1 MTIIKPSSS
10 SPHTPVASPAP
21 KIKQQST
28 SSMTIETE
36 LSKTLN
42 ISWADA
48 RDLASYARGKLDIIP
63 GDKKT
68 EQKRRNCIIRCA
80 IEADKQV
87 PRKRVP
93 PKRRKKLSKEEQD
106 IQKFKNPEHNS
117 LIRWGLD
124 RWEPRHDYYY
134 HF

>member
-1 MTIIKPSSS
+1 MTIIKSSS
-10 SPHTPVASPAP
+10 SSSSKSATTA
-21 KIKQQST
+21 KQQST
-28 SSMTIETE
+28 IIVTTIEAE

-68 EQKRRNCIIRCA
+68 EHERRKSIIRCA

-87 PRKRVP
+87 PRKRVQ
-93 PKRRKKLSKEEQD
+93 KRRKILSKEERD
-106 IQKFKNPEHNS
+106 VQKYKSPENNV

-124 RWEPRHDYYY
+124 RRPLYYY
-134 HF
+134 NPMYHSQY